1 MFKLKKKI
9 KNFFQLINF
18 EIDDND
24 LEQIHDEID
33 LILLLMEVFQV
44 KYD

>member
-1 MFKLKKKI
+1 MYFRYSKQMYKLKKKV

-18 EIDDND
+18 EIDDTD

-33 LILLLMEVFQV
+33 LILLLM
-44 KYD
+44 